1 MSVVKG
7 GLVVILIVMLALGV
21 FNGLFVAISA
31 YFGPFYEGDADQSRN
46 FAIWLLGNVG
56 VLVVSTVAGVIW
68 CCRHRRGSEVE

>member
-7 GLVVILIVMLALGV
+7 GLVVIFIVVLALGV

-46 FAIWLLGNVG
+46 FAIWLMGNVG
-56 VLVVSTVAGVIW
+56 VFAVSTVAGVICW
-68 CCRHRRGSEVE
+68 CRHKRRNEVD